1 MTRRLVVIG
10 GGIGGYTAAIRGARH
25 GLDVT
30 LIEAGELGGTCLNVG
45 CIPTKSLLHNSI
57 MVHDLFHHLALAG
70 QDGQAAPAAHVLGRL
85 AAEKSSA
92 VERLVRGVRTLVAR
106 NAITLLNDTA
116 SFTAERRLRL
126 ASDGRE
132 LEADFVVIATGS
144 IPVVPAIEGLAGPH
158 CLTSDEAVALKERP
172 ARLVIVGGGVIGVE
186 FAQIFANLGTQVTI
200 LEVADRILAG
210 EDREAVDVLAKSLS
224 TQGVAIRTGT
234 RLRSAVAGNG
244 LVELAI
250 EDDTGRSVLTVD
262 SILVAVGRRPNVDS
276 LGLAS
281 AGIATEHGAIAVDD
295 RMRTGIPG
303 VYAVGDVTGGPL
315 LAHRAAAQAEC
326 ALADILGLEAPAFS
340 ALAMPRAVYTRPEIA
355 SVGLTEAEASAM
367 GEVKV
372 GRFPFSAN
380 GKALVGGHAEGFVK
394 IVADARHDQILG
406 VTMVGPDVSNLLGE
420 ATLAVQMEMTLSA
433 LIHTV
438 HAHPTLSEALV
449 EAAHDARDA
458 GAIHLP
464 PARRARVEAQAQ

>member
-1 MTRRLVVIG
+1 MTGHLVVIG

-25 GLDVT
+25 GLAVT
-30 LIEAGELGGTCLNVG
+30 LVEAGQLGGICLNVG
-45 CIPTKSLLHNSI
+45 CIPTKSLLHNSA
-57 MVHDLFHHLALAG
+57 MVHDLPKHLALAG
-70 QDGQAAPAAHVLGRL
+70 HDRPPAPAPDSLVRL
-85 AAEKSSA
+85 AGEKSAA
-92 VERLVRGVRTLVAR
+92 VERLVRGVHTLVKR
-106 NAITLLNDTA
+106 NAITLLDDRA
-116 SFTAERRLRL
+116 SFSGERSLRL

-132 LEADFVVIATGS
+132 LQADFVVIATGS
-144 IPVVPAIEGLAGPH
+144 VPVVPAVEGLAGAH
-158 CLTSDEAVALKERP
+158 VLTSDQAISLTERP
-172 ARLVIVGGGVIGVE
+172 ERLAIVGGGVIVVE
-186 FAQIFANLGTQVTI
+186 FAQIFANLGTRVTI
-200 LEVADRILAG
+200 LETADRILAG
-210 EDREAVDVLAKSLS
+210 EDREAVDVLATCLAA
-224 TQGVAIRTGT
+224 QGVTIRTGT
-234 RLRSAVAGNG
+234 RLRSVAPRQG
-244 LVELAI
+244 LVELSI
-250 EDDTGRSVLTVD
+250 EGGTGPSALAVD
-262 SILVAVGRRPNVDS
+262 RILVAAGRRPNVDA
-276 LGLAS
+276 LGLAA
-281 AGIATEHGAIAVDD
+281 AGIATKQGAVAVDD
-295 RMRTGIPG
+295 RMRTGVRG

-340 ALAMPRAVYTRPEIA
+340 TLAMPRAVYTRPEIA

-394 IVADARHDQILG
+394 IVADARHDQVLG

-438 HAHPTLSEALV
+438 HAHPTLSEALA
-449 EAAHDARDA
+449 EAAHDARDG

-464 PARRARVEAQAQ
+464 PARRMRAGAPG